1 MSPGYQAAANRW
13 LDKYHERECG
23 AVTETS
29 TLDKDRLARLE
40 EAVKKECKGVGA
52 KRMSSLFWA
61 WRKAKVAAQQQQ
73 TLQEHHTPAG
83 TGPSRQ
89 KTESSGCNCCLK
101 SYLSLDCNF
110 SSQQA
115 DTLKATLPV

>member
-52 KRMSSLFWA
+52 KSMSSLFRV

-73 TLQEHHTPAG
+73 TSQEHHTPAG
-83 TGPSRQ
+83 TDPSRQ
-89 KTESSGCNCCLK
+89 KTEAPGC
-101 SYLSLDCNF
+101 SV
-110 SSQQA
+110 A
-115 DTLKATLPV
+115 VV